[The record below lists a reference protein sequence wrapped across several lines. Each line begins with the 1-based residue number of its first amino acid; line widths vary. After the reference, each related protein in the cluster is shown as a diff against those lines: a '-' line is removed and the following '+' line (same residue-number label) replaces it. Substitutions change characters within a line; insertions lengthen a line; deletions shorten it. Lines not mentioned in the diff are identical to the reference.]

1 MLRINA
7 IKIDAYKKQEPIL
20 KKEIIKILKI
30 KPGR

>member
-20 KKEIIKILKI
+20 KQEIIK
-30 KPGR
+30 RTTYT